1 MSEFTK
7 RDIVMIG
14 ETQVVLK
21 SPMMTNITDTN
32 HLRPQ
37 GSSPLPAL
45 PQKQTFVIMIGLI
58 GLAMV
63 AWLAI
68 DHSTINRGGAV
79 LIGGFAGFA
88 LYHASFG
95 FTAAWRRTIT
105 ERRGNGLRAQ
115 MILIGLTCCIS
126 FLLLDYGKFITL
138 PWFGGEEWNLRT
150 GGFVNPWGVGSAI
163 GAFMFGFG
171 MMFGGGCAS
180 GTLFTSGGGSS
191 RMAITLFFF
200 IMGSVIATHHIGFW
214 HSMPKFSGFS
224 FVSEFGAPIALLI
237 FLTALGAIYFGSIW
251 IEKRAWGDL
260 EGYGKTENFLT
271 GRWSKILGAL
281 ALVIVS
287 VGTLLVLHRP
297 WGITSGFA
305 LWGAKMFHTI
315 GIPVSDW
322 PAWNERTLE
331 RSVFS
336 NATSVMNF
344 GIIFGAMVAA
354 GLAGKYKP
362 TMKVKLKDIMT
373 AILGGLLM
381 GYGARL
387 AYGCNIG
394 AYLGGLVS
402 GSMHGWWWLIFGFA
416 GSALGTRAK
425 MRFNL

>member
-1 MSEFTK
+1 MANIA
-7 RDIVMIG
+7 DIQSPSPSTLPLIPK
-14 ETQVVLK
+14 QQLPIVL
-21 SPMMTNITDTN
+21 
-32 HLRPQ
+32 L
-37 GSSPLPAL
+37 GVAGLCAVAL
-45 PQKQTFVIMIGLI
+45 
-58 GLAMV
+58 
-63 AWLAI
+63 LAI
-68 DHSTINRGGAV
+68 QNGNLNRGMAV

-95 FTAAWRRTIT
+95 FTAAWRRIVV

-115 MILIGLTCCIS
+115 MLLIGITCCVS
-126 FLLLDYGKFITL
+126 FFLIDYGRDVTL
-138 PWFGGEEWNLRT
+138 PWFGGEDWTLRT

-200 IMGSVIATHHIGFW
+200 IMGSVIATHHLGFW
-214 HSMPKFSGFS
+214 HGLPRFGGYS
-224 FVSEFGAPIALLI
+224 FVNDLGAPSALLL
-237 FLTALGAIYFGSIW
+237 FLTVLGAIYIGTIV
-251 IEKRAWGDL
+251 IEKRTWGDT
-260 EGYGKTENFLT
+260 EGFGETESLLRGK
-271 GRWSKILGAL
+271 WSKLIGAL

-305 LWGAKMFHTI
+305 LWGAKMFYAV
-315 GIPVSDW
+315 GIPVQEW
-322 PAWNERTLE
+322 PAWSVNRLE
-331 RSVFS
+331 RSVFAD
-336 NATSVMNF
+336 ATSVMNF

-354 GLAGKYKP
+354 GLAGRYKP
-362 TMKVKLKDIMT
+362 TFKIAPKDLAT
-373 AILGGLLM
+373 AIIGGLLM

-402 GSMHGWWWLIFGFA
+402 GSMHGWWWLIFGFM
-416 GSALGTRAK
+416 GSVLGTRMK
-425 MRFNL
+425 LRFNL

>member
-1 MSEFTK
+1 MANIADTGGMGTLPLIPKKQNS
-7 RDIVMIG
+7 IIIIG
-14 ETQVVLK
+14 FL
-21 SPMMTNITDTN
+21 
-32 HLRPQ
+32 
-37 GSSPLPAL
+37 
-45 PQKQTFVIMIGLI
+45 GL
-58 GLAMV
+58 LLV
-63 AWLAI
+63 AWLAV
-68 DHSTINRGGAV
+68 DHGTINRGGAV

-95 FTAAWRRTIT
+95 FTAAWRRIVV

-115 MILIGLTCCIS
+115 MILIGLTICIS
-126 FLLLDYGKFITL
+126 FLLLDYGKSINL
-138 PWFGGEEWNLRT
+138 PWFGGEVWNLRT
-150 GGFVNPWGVGSAI
+150 NGFVNPWGVGSAI

-171 MMFGGGCAS
+171 MIFGGGCAS

-191 RMAITLFFF
+191 RMMVTLFFF
-200 IMGSVIATHHIGFW
+200 IMGSVIATHHLSFW
-214 HSMPKFSGFS
+214 HSIPRFQGFS
-224 FVSEFGAPIALLI
+224 FVSEFGAPSAIAI
-237 FLTALGAIYFGSIW
+237 FLAILGSIYLFSIW
-251 IEKRAWGDL
+251 LEKRTWGDL
-260 EGYGKTENFLT
+260 EDFGKTESFLT
-271 GRWSKILGAL
+271 GKWSKLLGAL

-287 VGTLLVLHRP
+287 LGTLLVLHRP

-305 LWGAKMFHTI
+305 FWGAKMFYAV
-315 GIPVSDW
+315 GIPVQDW
-322 PAWNERTLE
+322 PAWSVKTLE
-331 RSVFS
+331 RSVFA

-354 GLAGKYKP
+354 GLAGKWQPTLKIKP
-362 TMKVKLKDIMT
+362 KDLAT

-416 GSALGTRAK
+416 GSVLGIRTK